1 MSMTYRRK
9 TPEEILQY
17 MERMRRGKL
26 KVLIGATS
34 GAGKTYHMLREG
46 QLLKSQG
53 IDVIACAVTTSQR
66 QETVEQL
73 HGIERLPSIHW
84 MKEGVEKKDLP
95 LDHILLRNPEVVL
108 VDNLAHRNREG
119 GRFATRLEDIS
130 FLLEQGISVITTI
143 NVYELS
149 GADIIARHY
158 TGIRAEVTVPPETL
172 DMADEVRLIDVSPE
186 TLLKRVEDGLL
197 GNKVHPAI
205 CHRDNVAVLRE
216 LSLRL
221 MADGMS
227 DMLDKHRI
235 SEGLVGPSGTA
246 ERILVSV
253 QYHWNGSIYIRRGQQ
268 IAKRLNGELIVVVY
282 MKAGVKLTPEQRAF
296 KSSIQQLCDKIDAE
310 FLELP
315 LQGRRKLAGQL
326 AELAL
331 ERKVTR
337 IVMGHSKMSKW
348 QELRKGSVIKG
359 LLRKLR
365 STDLFLMAD
374 RAESEGER
382 IMAMRPAKPN
392 QDMGAT
398 FRRPSHEEANQQTK
412 SLRKGSLK
420 VYIGAAPGVGKT
432 YTMLR
437 EGNHLKAKGID
448 IIIGLLETH
457 GRQETKE
464 QVGTLELIPR
474 RKWQY
479 RQTELEEMDTIA
491 ILQRNP
497 EVVLIDELAHSNV
510 PGSKYKK
517 RYEDIQQILEAG
529 ISVITTV
536 NVQHLESLNDAVERL
551 TGIRVRERV
560 PDALLQM
567 ADEIELVD
575 VTPQMLQQRLREG
588 KIYASAKVEQSLNSF
603 FKMGNLIALRELALR
618 ELADDV
624 DERLESWERRTSLR
638 GPWRKKEFIFVCITH
653 SDGAERIIRR
663 GFRLAYRLKAEW
675 HVVYV
680 GNNNIRN
687 DSPELVKIRSL
698 TQQLGGQFELLQM
711 RRHKETTATLLARAE
726 ELGASQIII
735 GQAKPK
741 KLRLLASEALF
752 MHLLRS
758 SAMRD
763 VLIVSREEY

>member
-1 MSMTYRRK
+1 MTYRRK

-26 KVLIGATS
+26 KILIGATS

-46 QLLKSQG
+46 QILKSQG
-53 IDVIACAVTTSQR
+53 IDVIACAVTTSRR

-73 HGIERLPSIHW
+73 HGIERWPSIHW
-84 MKEGVEKKDLP
+84 VKEGIEKKDLP
-95 LDHILLRNPEVVL
+95 LEQLLQRNPEVVL

-119 GRFATRLEDIS
+119 ARFSTRLEDIS

-158 TGIRAEVTVPPETL
+158 TGIRAENTVPPETL
-172 DMADEVRLIDVSPE
+172 DMADEVRFIDVSPE

-197 GNKVHPAI
+197 GQQVPLAI

-227 DMLDKHRI
+227 DMLDKHRM

-268 IAKRLNGELIVVVY
+268 IAKRLNGELVVVVY
-282 MKAGVKLTPEQRAF
+282 VKAGVELTPEQAAF

-310 FLELP
+310 FIELP

-337 IVMGHSKMSKW
+337 IVMGHSKMSLW

-392 QDMGAT
+392 SDRSAA
-398 FRRPSHEEANQQTK
+398 FRRPSQEEAKQRTR
-412 SLRKGSLK
+412 SLHKGSLK
-420 VYIGAAPGVGKT
+420 IYIGAAPGVGKT

-448 IIIGLLETH
+448 IVIGLLETH
-457 GRQETKE
+457 GREETKE
-464 QVGTLELIPR
+464 QIGTLELIPR
-474 RKWQY
+474 RKWPY
-479 RQTELEEMDTIA
+479 RQTELEEMDTEA

-510 PGSKYKK
+510 PGSRFKK

-560 PDALLQM
+560 PDALMQM
-567 ADEIELVD
+567 ADEIELID

-588 KIYASAKVEQSLNSF
+588 KIYAPAKVEQSLDSF
-603 FKMGNLIALRELALR
+603 FKLGNLIALRELALR

-624 DERLESWERRTSLR
+624 DERLESWESRTSLR

-698 TQQLGGQFELLQM
+698 TQQLGGQFELLQT
-711 RRHKETTATLLARAE
+711 RRHKETTAKMLARAE
-726 ELGASQIII
+726 ELGASQLII

-741 KLRLLASEALF
+741 KLRLLANEALF
-752 MHLLRS
+752 MHLLRGS
-758 SAMRD
+758 RVRD